1 MRLFVTVLWI
11 LAVGVSEP
19 SQASAQTGVASPN
32 RRIVLTIDDLPAQL
46 APGLS
51 RERLQAITGPLLS
64 TLQNQQV
71 PAVGF
76 VNEEKLYPGGK
87 LDSSRIAFLEQWLAA
102 GFELGNHT
110 FSHPDL
116 HHTPLEEFQEDVLRG
131 EKVSRPLAAVRH
143 RPYRYFRHP
152 FLHTG
157 LDLENKIA
165 LEDFLEQHG
174 YEVAPVTIDN
184 SEWIFARAFDHALDQ
199 DDSNLQKRLGPEYVD
214 YMLSMTAY
222 YEDQSRSLFD
232 REIPQ
237 ILLLH
242 ANDLNARYLGSLLAA
257 LAQRGYS
264 FIDLETALEDP
275 AYSSPDAYVGPG
287 GITWLHRWALTRG
300 VDRSFFAGEP
310 TTPLWVQQLAGIEE

>member
-76 VNEEKLYPGGK
+76 VNEEKLYTGGK
-87 LDSSRIAFLEQWLAA
+87 LDSSRIALLEQWLAA

-242 ANDLNARYLGSLLAA
+242 ANDLNARYLESLLSA